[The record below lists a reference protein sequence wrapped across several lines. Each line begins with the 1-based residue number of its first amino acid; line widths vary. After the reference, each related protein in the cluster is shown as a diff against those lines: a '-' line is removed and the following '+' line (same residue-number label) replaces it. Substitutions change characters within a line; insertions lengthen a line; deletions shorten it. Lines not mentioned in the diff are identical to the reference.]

1 MRNFNPYIVLCT
13 LILFFLFNACSTKKD
28 AEVLFTVLESN
39 KTGLDFANKLKPT
52 PEFNMFKYMYF
63 YNGAG
68 AGAADFNNDGLI
80 DLFFAS
86 NQGDNK
92 IYRNKGALQF
102 EDITA
107 KVALPQDGGWSTGVS
122 VIDINNDGLLDIYVC
137 KVSNFEGL
145 TGTNQLLICTGIDK
159 EGIPHYKEKAA
170 DYGLNFSGFSTQAA
184 FLDYDADGDL
194 DMFLL
199 NHSVHQNGT
208 FAQRSVFLGTYHP
221 LTGDRFYRNDGKSFT
236 DVTKETGINSSAIG
250 YGLGIAVADI
260 NLDGYPD
267 IYIGND
273 FHENDYLY
281 INQHNG
287 TFKEELTAHIMHTS
301 QFSMGVDIADINND
315 AQPEIISVDMLP
327 SDPYIL
333 KRSLGEDEYNI
344 FNMKLAYGYNP
355 QYAKNALQLNRGNGM
370 FSEVAMYANVFATDW
385 SWAPLWLDF
394 DNDGLKDLFVSN
406 GIPRRL
412 NDIDYVNYV
421 SNDEVQRKIN
431 AAKIDESEM
440 NAVEKFPQIKLKNK
454 FFKNTGNV
462 VFRDEEKGIENDKN
476 TFSNGAVYA
485 DFDNDGDLDVVVNN
499 IDEPALLYQ
508 NKSND
513 QKERPSLQIKLK
525 GDKKNVAAIGTKIIV
540 FANGGIR
547 TYEKWATKGFQSSM
561 ELPMQIG
568 LYNTIVDSALIV
580 WPNNTY
586 QRLQWPK
593 GASSITIEFKE
604 GLPLFSYS
612 LIQFKNDSAA
622 KAIDV
627 TKAANLTYLHKENPF
642 VEFDREPLIPHM
654 VSREGP
660 ALAVAD
666 INGDGRED
674 VFIGSSKGYK
684 SVVYLQDI
692 HGKFQ
697 PLAQPYLALDSTF
710 EDVDANW
717 VDVNGDG
724 LPDLVVASGGNE
736 YFGTDERLTP
746 RVYINNKQTVLKKL
760 EGAFSQIFMTAS
772 CIIPYDFTGD
782 GHVDLFIGGRA
793 VPWQYGQVPTSYL
806 MENDGAG
813 HFKDVTQKWSKELGL
828 AGFVKGAIWQ
838 DMDGD
843 GDSDLLLSLE
853 WDGICAFINN
863 GKSFSK
869 KMLTDKKGW
878 WTFTLPL
885 DVDGDG
891 DMDLIAGNMGE
902 NNRLKPT
909 AKTPVTLY
917 FTDFD
922 GNGQKEQLLTYY
934 LGGREIP
941 FANKGELE
949 KQVPVL
955 KKKFLFAEDFA
966 KASLEDLFP
975 SDILNKADKLSA
987 NYFSNAVLI
996 NEGGF
1001 KFSVSALPWPA
1012 QLSSFNDAVVI
1023 NANNDNLPDVFL
1035 AGNLYF
1041 NNIQMS
1047 RYDADFGTV
1056 LINKGGGNFTPQS
1069 LNGLTIKGEV
1079 RKIKKISLKGK
1090 ESFILAKNN
1099 DSTMVIQMNKGF

>member
-1 MRNFNPYIVLCT
+1 MRYFNLYKILCAIG
-13 LILFFLFNACSTKKD
+13 LIFLLGSCSDKKSD
-28 AEVLFTVLESN
+28 PVLFTVLESSA
-39 KTGLDFANKLKPT
+39 TGLNFANKLKPT

-145 TGTNQLLICTGIDK
+145 TGANQLLICTGIDK
-159 EGIPHYKEKAA
+159 EGIPHYEDKAA
-170 DYGLNFSGFSTQAA
+170 EYGLNFSGFSTQAA

-194 DMFLL
+194 DMYLL

-221 LTGDRFYRNDGKSFT
+221 LTGDRFYRNDGTTFT

-250 YGLGIAVADI
+250 YGLGIAVSDI

-281 INQHNG
+281 INQHDG
-287 TFKEELTAHIMHTS
+287 TFKEELTEHIMHTS

-355 QYAKNALQLNRGNGM
+355 QYAKNAVQLNRGNGM
-370 FSEVAMYANVFATDW
+370 FSEVAMYAGVFATDW
-385 SWAPLWLDF
+385 SWAPLWIDF

-421 SNDEVQRKIN
+421 SNDDVQRKIN
-431 AAKIDESEM
+431 SATTDESEM

-454 FFKNTGNV
+454 FFKNRGKV
-462 VFRDEEKGIENDKN
+462 VFEDEENSIENDKV

-508 NKSND
+508 NRSND
-513 QKERPSLQIKLK
+513 KGEKPSIEIKLK
-525 GDKKNVAAIGTKIIV
+525 GSAKNIAAIGAKVIL
-540 FANGGIR
+540 FANGEIR
-547 TYEKWATKGFQSSM
+547 TYEKWPTKGFQSSM
-561 ELPMQIG
+561 EIPLHIG
-568 LYNTIVDSALIV
+568 LFNTTIDSAFII
-580 WPNNTY
+580 WPNNSY
-586 QRLQWPK
+586 QPLQWAK
-593 GASSITIEFKE
+593 DARSITVAYKE
-604 GLPLFSYS
+604 GLPLFSYPS
-612 LIQFKNDSAA
+612 IQYKKDSTA
-622 KAIDV
+622 KAVDV
-627 TKAANLTYLHKENPF
+627 TKASNLIYLHKENPF

-674 VFIGSSKGYK
+674 LFIGSSKGYK
-684 SVVYLQDI
+684 SAVFLQDA
-692 HGKFQ
+692 GGRFQ
-697 PLAQPYLALDSTF
+697 PSTQPFIDADSTF
-710 EDVDANW
+710 EDVDAIW
-717 VDVNGDG
+717 EDVNSDG
-724 LPDLVVASGGNE
+724 LPDLIVASGGNE
-736 YFGTDERLTP
+736 YFGTDERLIP

-760 EGAFSQIFMTAS
+760 DGAFAGLFMTAS

-782 GHVDLFIGGRA
+782 GKIDLFIGGRA
-793 VPWQYGQVPTSYL
+793 VPWQYGQVPQSYL
-806 MENDGAG
+806 LENDGAG
-813 HFKDVTQKWSKELGL
+813 RFKDVTQQWSKEL
-828 AGFVKGAIWQ
+828 ANVGFVKGAIWQ

-843 GDSDLLLSLE
+843 GDNDLILSLE

-863 GKSFSK
+863 GKSFYK
-869 KMLTDKKGW
+869 K
-878 WTFTLPL
+878 
-885 DVDGDG
+885 
-891 DMDLIAGNMGE
+891 N
-902 NNRLKPT
+902 
-909 AKTPVTLY
+909 
-917 FTDFD
+917 
-922 GNGQKEQLLTYY
+922 
-934 LGGREIP
+934 
-941 FANKGELE
+941 
-949 KQVPVL
+949 
-955 KKKFLFAEDFA
+955 
-966 KASLEDLFP
+966 
-975 SDILNKADKLSA
+975 AD
-987 NYFSNAVLI
+987 
-996 NEGGF
+996 
-1001 KFSVSALPWPA
+1001 
-1012 QLSSFNDAVVI
+1012 
-1023 NANNDNLPDVFL
+1023 
-1035 AGNLYF
+1035 
-1041 NNIQMS
+1041 
-1047 RYDADFGTV
+1047 R
-1056 LINKGGGNFTPQS
+1056 
-1069 LNGLTIKGEV
+1069 
-1079 RKIKKISLKGK
+1079 
-1090 ESFILAKNN
+1090 
-1099 DSTMVIQMNKGF
+1099 